1 MPISLEL
8 SDTEILVDMQG
19 VLFHVNME
27 LMKRRIELET
37 KLKSNKI
44 LSGDFRGT
52 IVALEGNTIRAKCD
66 SNGKDRTFPLT
77 RQRARQ
83 LLAEINRK

>member
-27 LMKRRIELET
+27 LMKRRIELES
-37 KLKSNKI
+37 KLKTNR
-44 LSGDFRGT
+44 LSAGDFRGT
-52 IVALEGNTIRAKCD
+52 IVSLEGNTIRAKCD
-66 SNGKDRTFPLT
+66 TKGHERTFPLT